1 MNKGMKKIMINHSLC
16 SVKCWRRGIV
26 LFFLLN
32 ISLLTPFFS
41 LLEIISHS
49 TLHTPHSSII
59 HAGNL
64 LTDRY
69 NLTSLDLSNGLPH
82 NHVSDIFMDSNGFLW
97 ISTYGGGLVRYNG
110 YGVMEPRL
118 SLNSKSCRSI
128 TEDRFHRLWVA
139 FDEGINIIDLKTMKS
154 IVPSHPELQKL
165 LVLPAIRCY
174 HDALGRIWAIT
185 DRQVSLVTFDDQGQ
199 VDHIYNYSHS
209 WRMLDIAISD
219 IEENGKPWIGIDGG
233 LYRLVEKGGR
243 LIREEISPLL
253 KPLEDHYITDI
264 LKRNNSVWITTNL
277 GLYRYDPYQQ
287 KLAEYHHASA
297 PDSHVPA
304 DTPTHSLSHVFLS
317 SLAVTSD
324 NRLLIGSLGGVNIY
338 DDQTDSFTAWT
349 TESTIPMKSEF
360 VDCIRVY
367 NGYIWIGTE
376 SGGIVCLAPQR
387 LLLRNSVHTSNP
399 RSLSPN
405 PVNAM
410 YVEPDGR
417 LWVGTV
423 EGGLNLRERG
433 STDFIHYT
441 TANSGLSHNSVSAL
455 AADNHGRLWIGT
467 WGGGICQTA
476 RQGQHQISRLD
487 LPYEYNWRTNFIGA
501 LANDTINDGLWIG
514 SNAGLFYYNFKTQRI
529 EEPFDSCRSI
539 TGSIGAIVD
548 REGCLWMGCMQG
560 LIKVD
565 LHSGRQGHRPFKH
578 EVISHKLDEPD
589 SRIVDKISSFCQ
601 TRDGTLWLG
610 SNGYGL
616 YRLVKTESDPRGHFE
631 ALTTADGLAFGGVK
645 GIVEDVNGRLWVTT
659 QNGLSV
665 YDPKTRIFSN
675 YFENE
680 GLVNHHFYWN
690 SATSDASGVIY
701 LGSEGGLIEVLG
713 ENTEAKPSWKL
724 VFTQLLVDNQEVT
737 AGSEYLSDDISIA
750 RSIQL
755 REGNR
760 SFSIAFSALDYGNES
775 QAMFSYRMKGLDDE
789 WTSLK
794 LGEHSVRYSA
804 LPPGHYTF
812 EVRYVSSLS
821 AEQSEMASIEVIVH
835 PAFWNSWW
843 FRLLLSVLF
852 VVLVLYIY
860 NRWAAHLKR
869 IEAEQLLNPIRK
881 VLEESDDP
889 RQLQGRIQNIL
900 DNQQRYR
907 QSVNKSVEA
916 DKEEELRSTRPL
928 MERVMELMEQRYMDS
943 EFGVQEFCS
952 ALGMSRSIASKHL
965 NAEAGMPVGQFIRNY
980 RLNMAKELLSS
991 KTGNRNI
998 TEIAYKVGFNDP
1010 KYFTRCFT
1018 KMFGVSPSSY
1028 NRDEA

>member
-1 MNKGMKKIMINHSLC
+1 MGRIIEGTK
-16 SVKCWRRGIV
+16 VRGYGGARIPQV
-26 LFFLLN
+26 HPSMACRLFSCPRTPAPPYLRIILFLLF
-32 ISLLTPFFS
+32 SYLLPLT
-41 LLEIISHS
+41 SHLS
-49 TLHTPHSSII
+49 F
-59 HAGNL
+59 AGNL

-97 ISTYGGGLVRYNG
+97 ICTYGGGLVRYDG
-110 YGVMEPRL
+110 YGVMEPQL
-118 SLNSKSCRSI
+118 DLNSKSCRSI
-128 TEDRFHRLWVA
+128 TEDHFHRLWVA
-139 FDEGINIIDLKTMKS
+139 FDEGINIIDLKTMKA
-154 IVPSHPELQKL
+154 VMPDHPELQKL
-165 LVLPAIRCY
+165 LVLPSIRCY
-174 HDALGRIWAIT
+174 CDALGRIWIIT
-185 DRQVSLVTFDDQGQ
+185 DRQVSLVTFDSEGQ
-199 VDHIYNYSHS
+199 ADHIYNYPHS
-209 WRMLDIAISD
+209 WRMLDIAIND
-219 IEENGKPWIGIDGG
+219 VEGNGKPWIGIDGG
-233 LYRLVEKGGR
+233 LYRLVEKGGK
-243 LIREEISPLL
+243 LVREEISALL
-253 KPLEDHYITDI
+253 RPLEDHYITDI
-264 LKRNNSVWITTNL
+264 LKRNNSVWITTNM
-277 GLYRYDPYQQ
+277 GLFRYDPYQQ
-287 KLAEYHHASA
+287 LAEYHHSTA
-297 PDSHVPA
+297 PG
-304 DTPTHSLSHVFLS
+304 TLSHVFLS

-324 NRLLIGSLGGVNIY
+324 NRLLVGSLGGVNIY

-349 TESTIPMKSEF
+349 TESTVPMKSEF

-376 SGGIVCLAPQR
+376 SGGIACLAPQR
-387 LLLRNSVHTSNP
+387 LLLRNSVHTSDS

-433 STDFIHYT
+433 SNDFIHFT

-455 AADNHGRLWIGT
+455 AADHHGRLWIGT
-467 WGGGICQTA
+467 WGGGVCQA
-476 RQGQHQISRLD
+476 DRQGAHHISRLD
-487 LPYEYNWRTNFIGA
+487 LPNEYNWRTGFVGA

-514 SNAGLFYYNFKTQRI
+514 TNAGLFYYNYKTQRI
-529 EEPFDSCRSI
+529 EEPFDICRSI

-565 LHSGRQGHRPFKH
+565 LLSGSQGRRPFKY
-578 EVISHKLDEPD
+578 EVISHKLDEPQ

-601 TRDGTLWLG
+601 THDGTLWLG

-616 YRLVKTESDPRGHFE
+616 YRLVKDTSDPNGRFE
-631 ALTTADGLAFGGVK
+631 ALTTADGLAFAGVK
-645 GIVEDVNGRLWVTT
+645 GIVEDANGRLWVTT

-665 YDPKTRIFSN
+665 YDPNTRSFSN
-675 YFENE
+675 YFESE
-680 GLVNHHFYWN
+680 GLVNQHFYWN
-690 SATSDASGVIY
+690 SAMRDASGVIY

-713 ENTEAKPSWKL
+713 ENTEAKHHRKL
-724 VFTQLLVDNQEVT
+724 VFTRLTVDNQEVM
-737 AGSEYLSDDISIA
+737 AGSEYLSDDITIA

-755 REGNR
+755 RESNR
-760 SFSIAFSALDYGNES
+760 SFSIAFSALDYGNEG
-775 QAMFSYRMKGLDDE
+775 QAMFSYRMKGIDDE
-789 WTSLK
+789 WTPLR

-812 EVRYVSSLS
+812 EVKYVSSQS
-821 AEQSEMASIEVIVH
+821 TEQSAMASIEVIVH

-843 FRLLLSVLF
+843 FRLLLSLFF

-907 QSVNKSVEA
+907 QSVSKSVEA
-916 DKEEELRSTRPL
+916 DKEEVLRNNRPL
-928 MERVMELMEQRYMDS
+928 MERVMVLMEQNYMNS
-943 EFGVQEFCS
+943 EFGVQEFCE

-980 RLNMAKELLSS
+980 RLNMAKELLSE

-1018 KMFGVSPSSY
+1018 KMFGVNPSNYGKSIL
-1028 NRDEA
+1028 

>member
-1 MNKGMKKIMINHSLC
+1 MMKE
-16 SVKCWRRGIV
+16 SVCPCRVW
-26 LFFLLN
+26 
-32 ISLLTPFFS
+32 LLTVVMVFS
-41 LLEIISHS
+41 HLSF
-49 TLHTPHSSII
+49 
-59 HAGNL
+59 AGNL
-64 LTDRY
+64 LTERY

-97 ISTYGGGLVRYNG
+97 ISTYGGGLVRYDG

-118 SLNSKSCRSI
+118 DLNSKSCRSI
-128 TEDRFHRLWVA
+128 TEDQFHRLWVA
-139 FDEGINIIDLKTMKS
+139 FDEGINIIDLRTMKA
-154 IVPSHPELQKL
+154 VATDNPELQKL

-174 HDALGRIWAIT
+174 SDALGRIWVIT
-185 DRQVSLVTFDDQGQ
+185 DRQVSMVTFNDEGHADQ
-199 VDHIYNYSHS
+199 IYNYSHH
-209 WRMLDIAISD
+209 WRMLDMAICD

-233 LYRLVEKGGR
+233 LYRLAVKSGK
-243 LIREEISPLL
+243 LVREEISALL
-253 KPLEDHYITDI
+253 RPLEDHYITDI
-264 LKRNNSVWITTNL
+264 LKRNNMVWITTNM
-277 GLYRYDPYQQ
+277 GLFRYDPYQQ
-287 KLAEYHHASA
+287 QLNEYHHT
-297 PDSHVPA
+297 PGTIGPA
-304 DTPTHSLSHVFLS
+304 DTPTHNLSHVFLT

-349 TESTIPMKSEF
+349 TQSTVPMKSEF

-376 SGGIVCLAPQR
+376 SGGIECLAPQR
-387 LLLRNSVHTSNP
+387 LLLRNSVHTSDP
-399 RSLSPN
+399 HSLSPN

-433 STDFIHYT
+433 SNDFIHFT

-455 AADNHGRLWIGT
+455 AADHHGRLWIGT
-467 WGGGICQTA
+467 WGGGVCQTD
-476 RQGQHQISRLD
+476 RQGSHHISRLD
-487 LPYEYNWRTNFIGA
+487 LPDEYNWRTGFVGA

-514 SNAGLFYYNFKTQRI
+514 TNAGLFYYNYKSQRI

-539 TGSIGAIVD
+539 TGSIGTIVD

-565 LHSGRQGHRPFKH
+565 LLSGSQGRRPFKY
-578 EVISHKLDEPD
+578 EVISHKLDEPQ

-601 TRDGTLWLG
+601 THDGTLWLG

-616 YRLVKTESDPRGHFE
+616 YRLVKDTSDPHDRFE

-645 GIVEDVNGRLWVTT
+645 GLAEDANGRLWVTT

-665 YDPKTRIFSN
+665 YDPNTRSFSN
-675 YFENE
+675 YFESE
-680 GLVNHHFYWN
+680 GLVNQHFYWN
-690 SATSDASGVIY
+690 SAVRDASGIIY

-713 ENTEAKPSWKL
+713 ENSEVRPHGKL
-724 VFTQLLVDNQEVT
+724 VFTQLMVDNQEVT
-737 AGSEYLSDDISIA
+737 AGSEYLSDDITIA

-760 SFSIAFSALDYGNES
+760 SFSIAFSALDYGNEG
-775 QAMFSYRMKGLDDE
+775 QAMFSYRMKGIDDE
-789 WTSLK
+789 WTPLR

-812 EVRYVSSLS
+812 EVKYVSSQS
-821 AEQSEMASIEVIVH
+821 TEQSAMASIEVVVH

-843 FRLLLSVLF
+843 FRLLLSILF

-860 NRWAAHLKR
+860 NRWAARLKR

-907 QSVNKSVEA
+907 QSVSKSVEA
-916 DKEEELRSTRPL
+916 DKEEVLRNNRPL
-928 MERVMELMEQRYMDS
+928 MEQVMVLMEQNYMNS
-943 EFGVQEFCS
+943 EFGVQEFCE
-952 ALGMSRSIASKHL
+952 ALGMSRSVASKHL

-980 RLNMAKELLSS
+980 RLNMAKELLSE

-1018 KMFGVSPSSY
+1018 KMFGVSPSNYFVKS
-1028 NRDEA
+1028 

>member
-1 MNKGMKKIMINHSLC
+1 MMRGSHNLLRLWLL
-16 SVKCWRRGIV
+16 SVVGV
-26 LFFLLN
+26 FSFLFPLSSFL
-32 ISLLTPFFS
+32 SF
-41 LLEIISHS
+41 
-49 TLHTPHSSII
+49 
-59 HAGNL
+59 AGNP

-97 ISTYGGGLVRYNG
+97 ISTYGGGLVRYDG
-110 YGVMEPRL
+110 YGVMEPHL
-118 SLNSKSCRSI
+118 DLNSKSCRSI
-128 TEDRFHRLWVA
+128 TEDNFHRLWVA
-139 FDEGINIIDLKTMKS
+139 FDEGINIIDLKTMKA
-154 IVPSHPELQKL
+154 VTPDHPELQKL
-165 LVLPAIRCY
+165 LVLPSIRCY
-174 HDALGRIWAIT
+174 HDALGRIWIIT
-185 DRQVSLVTFDDQGQ
+185 DRQVSMVAFDDQGEVSQ
-199 VDHIYNYSHS
+199 IYNYSHQ
-209 WRMLDIAISD
+209 WRMLDMAICD
-219 IEENGKPWIGIDGG
+219 IEGNGKPWIGIDGG
-233 LYRLVEKGGR
+233 LYRLAEKGGK
-243 LIREEISPLL
+243 LVREEISALL
-253 KPLEDHYITDI
+253 RPLEDHYITDI
-264 LKRNNSVWITTNL
+264 LKRNNSVWITTNM
-277 GLYRYDPYQQ
+277 GLFRYDPYQQ
-287 KLAEYHHASA
+287 QLSEYHHSTA
-297 PDSHVPA
+297 PG
-304 DTPTHSLSHVFLS
+304 SLSHVFLS

-324 NRLLIGSLGGVNIY
+324 NRLLVGSLGGVNIY

-349 TESTIPMKSEF
+349 TESAVPMKSEF

-376 SGGIVCLAPQR
+376 SGGIACLAPQR
-387 LLLRNSVHTSNP
+387 LLLRNSVHTGNP
-399 RSLSPN
+399 HSISPN

-433 STDFIHYT
+433 SNDFIHFT

-455 AADNHGRLWIGT
+455 AADHHGRLWIGT
-467 WGGGICQTA
+467 WGGGVCQTD
-476 RQGQHQISRLD
+476 RQGSHHISRLE
-487 LPYEYNWRTNFIGA
+487 LPNEYNWRTGFVGA

-514 SNAGLFYYNFKTQRI
+514 SNAGLFYYNYKTQRI

-539 TGSIGAIVD
+539 TGSIGVIVD

-565 LHSGRQGHRPFKH
+565 LLSGSQGRRPFKYA
-578 EVISHKLDEPD
+578 VISHKLDEPQ

-601 TRDGTLWLG
+601 THDGTLWLG

-616 YRLVKTESDPRGHFE
+616 YRLVKDKGDPRGHFE
-631 ALTTADGLAFGGVK
+631 ALTTADGLAFAGVK
-645 GIVEDVNGRLWVTT
+645 GIVEDANGRLWITT

-665 YDPKTRIFSN
+665 YDPNTRSFSN
-675 YFENE
+675 YFESE
-680 GLVNHHFYWN
+680 GLVNQHFYWN
-690 SATSDASGVIY
+690 SAVCDASGVIY

-713 ENTEAKPSWKL
+713 ENSEAKPHGKL
-724 VFTQLLVDNQEVT
+724 VFTQLTVDNQEVM
-737 AGSEYLSDDISIA
+737 AGSEYLSDDITIA

-760 SFSIAFSALDYGNES
+760 SFSIAFSALDYGNEG
-775 QAMFSYRMKGLDDE
+775 QAMFSYRMKGIDDE
-789 WTSLK
+789 WTPLR

-812 EVRYVSSLS
+812 EVKYVSSQS
-821 AEQSEMASIEVIVH
+821 TEQSAMASIEVIVH

-843 FRLLLSVLF
+843 FRLLLSLFF

-900 DNQQRYR
+900 DNQQRYKI
-907 QSVNKSVEA
+907 SVSKSVEA
-916 DKEEELRSTRPL
+916 DKEEVLKTTRPL
-928 MERVMELMEQRYMDS
+928 MERVMELMEKNYMNSD
-943 EFGVQEFCS
+943 FGVQEFCD

-980 RLNMAKELLSS
+980 RLNMAKELLSE

-1018 KMFGVSPSSY
+1018 KMFGVNPSNYGQSVL
-1028 NRDEA
+1028 